1 MVELPQAEDD
11 LSDIRW
17 ESWKNVKFN
26 TTLRKMNKHN
36 CRQIRYFCISCLSIC
51 YKLYGTLDNRWFVI
65 KEGPRLRSRNYHS
78 IQISER
84 DQIQIRHTVTL
95 PKRIRMINFLFV
107 TTAIIIVSRTNPQ
120 ETDSATVV
128 VISFILLHD
137 CLLLKKRQ
145 SILRSEYIQQ
155 YCSNLVHRG
164 TN

>member
-1 MVELPQAEDD
+1 MVELRQAEDD
-11 LSDIRW
+11 LSDTRW
-17 ESWKNVKFN
+17 ESWNNVKFN

-36 CRQIRYFCISCLSIC
+36 CRQIIYFCISCLSIC
-51 YKLYGTLDNRWFVI
+51 YKLYGTLDTRWFVI

-95 PKRIRMINFLFV
+95 SKRIRMINFLFV

-128 VISFILLHD
+128 VISFYNLTWLYASKKETKHSMFRIYPTILLE
-137 CLLLKKRQ
+137 LGL
-145 SILRSEYIQQ
+145 
-155 YCSNLVHRG
+155 
-164 TN
+164 